1 MEGAMLE
8 DLCPAHRDIVETERR
23 LLADLARAV
32 EHARKEPGRRQAL
45 PDARVPCVA
54 RMRIAPDGG
63 KTRDLLLGFGTLI
76 EPRFRVT
83 LLDWRTAPMAALFF
97 NHDEGE
103 AYEEEIGG
111 RVLRG
116 RVLQKRLLTFVE
128 AELTR
133 VQTPEVTL
141 TRGLD
146 GRWGAGP
153 AHAAPRVTGANG
165 ASLPRK
171 LVDRDPMGRRVP
183 VVTDLLDAEQRA
195 ILERDAESP
204 LLILGGAGCGKT
216 TVALHRVAHLH
227 HREPT
232 RFGQRAMV
240 VVVPE
245 EGLVRLTAAILEEL
259 GLERVGVYTY
269 DRWIAQQARRVF
281 RDLPRRECPDPP
293 GRVVHLK
300 RHPALRNVL
309 PDLVERVGRELAQ
322 RLDRRLAGR
331 GAVLERWAACAG
343 KNLVERLAALER
355 ATRAD
360 SPAHLEREVR
370 RAFKEERS
378 RLFLVREDL
387 LNLFGDRELM
397 TLAVERSGGELTQVM
412 ADAVI
417 EHTRIQF
424 SETAEEEFAHVDAD
438 RRQTSDGRGLDE
450 GTPQEAA
457 QTIDAEDYA
466 VCFELLR
473 LKTGAMETPRG
484 RPGRYFHM
492 VLDEAQDLAPI
503 ELAVLGRTL
512 RRGGSLTV
520 CGDRSQHIDPSA
532 CFAGWEQALVELG
545 VQGIEPV
552 HLRTSYRCT
561 ESVTRFAHDVL
572 GPLAPDEMPRPVRTG
587 PPVERTVYPTEAHAV
602 YDLVRALSDL
612 LEREPAAMV
621 AVITRD
627 AASARRIH
635 AALDRSL
642 PVRLVL
648 HGEFSFTPGIDVT
661 PVSQVKGLEFDVVI
675 IPDAVGYVDEPDARR
690 KLHVA
695 CTRAIEQLWVIS
707 VGRPAPLL
715 PAG

>member
-1 MEGAMLE
+1 
-8 DLCPAHRDIVETERR
+8 
-23 LLADLARAV
+23 
-32 EHARKEPGRRQAL
+32 
-45 PDARVPCVA
+45 
-54 RMRIAPDGG
+54 MRISSGAGRV
-63 KTRDLLLGFGTLI
+63 RDLLLGFGTLI
-76 EPRFRVT
+76 EPRFKVT

-97 NHDEGE
+97 NYDEGE
-103 AYEEEIGG
+103 AYEEEVGG

-116 RVLQKRLLTFVE
+116 RVLEKRLLTFDDG
-128 AELTR
+128 ELTR
-133 VQTPEVTL
+133 IQAPEVTL
-141 TRGLD
+141 TRGAD
-146 GRWGAGP
+146 GRWAAGP
-153 AHAAPRVTGANG
+153 AQAEPRVTGANG

-171 LVDRDPMGRRVP
+171 LVDQDPTGRRVP

-227 HREPT
+227 HREPM
-232 RFGQRAMV
+232 RFGQSAMV

-269 DRWIAQQARRVF
+269 DHWIARQARRVF
-281 RDLPRRECPDPP
+281 RDLPRRECLDPP

-309 PDLVERVGRELAQ
+309 PDLVERLGRELAQ
-322 RLDRRLAGR
+322 RLDRRLTAR
-331 GAVLERWAACAG
+331 GAVEERWARTPG
-343 KNLVERLAALER
+343 KHLLERLAALER
-355 ATRAD
+355 ETRA
-360 SPAHLEREVR
+360 STPAHLEREVR
-370 RAFKEERS
+370 RAFKEERT

-397 TLAVERSGGELTQVM
+397 TLAVERSAGELTQAM

-424 SETAEEEFAHVDAD
+424 SETAEEEFAHVDED
-438 RRQTSDGRGLDE
+438 RRRTSDGRGLDE
-450 GTPQEAA
+450 GTPQEVA
-457 QTIDAEDYA
+457 QTIDVEDYA

-545 VQGIEPV
+545 VQGIAPV
-552 HLRTSYRCT
+552 HLHTSYRCT
-561 ESVTRFAHDVL
+561 EAVTRYAHDVL
-572 GPLAPDEMPRPVRTG
+572 GPLAPAEMPRPVRTG
-587 PPVERTVYPTEAHAV
+587 PPVEHTVYPTEAHAT
-602 YDLVRALSDL
+602 YDLVRSLVVL

-627 AASARRIH
+627 AANARRIH
-635 AALDRSL
+635 GALDRSL

-648 HGEFSFTPGIDVT
+648 HGEFSFTAGIDVT

-675 IPDAVGYVDEPDARR
+675 IPDAVGYSDEPDARR

-715 PAG
+715 PV